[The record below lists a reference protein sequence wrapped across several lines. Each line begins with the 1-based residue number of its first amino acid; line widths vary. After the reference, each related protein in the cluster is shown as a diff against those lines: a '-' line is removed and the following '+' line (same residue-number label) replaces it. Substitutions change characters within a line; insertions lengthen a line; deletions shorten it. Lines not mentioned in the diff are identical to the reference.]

1 MRKICL
7 VGGGGASRKNKS
19 TDSLFHSKNHYL
31 IVLEMLC
38 LGFWIL
44 QNNLQVTLVCRA
56 VCLVAVFC
64 VEILPIEL
72 RASEHN
78 MGASEFLHWL

>member
-1 MRKICL
+1 
-7 VGGGGASRKNKS
+7 
-19 TDSLFHSKNHYL
+19 
-31 IVLEMLC
+31 MLC